1 MMRADAGSLRPATM
15 PFLPQ
20 RPRQHRAG
28 FALES
33 VLMVLVLFTVV
44 VLAGLSTVS
53 TVSRTSGADY
63 QSARA
68 TYAAE
73 GAGDDIMAQLD
84 AAMQDGRV
92 TADEVA
98 ALETPVIPGFTV
110 TKTVVTKGEAVL
122 RTVTNGP
129 FAGLYSTNQPFDI
142 TMTARD
148 STGAR
153 ASAVIAVN
161 TMSVPIFQFA
171 VFYEQDMDLHPG
183 PPMVITGRVHSN
195 GNLYLTN
202 NLTLAGIVTT
212 PESTFRALKRG
223 PLGVD
228 NVFIKDADGKAVKMD
243 KDSRTVG
250 RDAAYRAW
258 SEERFDS
265 RLMGKPHGV
274 RPLKLP
280 LPASMPPRTLLDPRS
295 GADAP
300 QVRSVKMAWKADWY
314 ITVRAGVFAMA
325 DTTAMKAAFCDSLV
339 HVRPPGLQVPSAA
352 DCRRI
357 FKPRVNAFMDGRED
371 RRPDL
376 VDIHMDSL
384 RLWSDA
390 NPAARS
396 PRVLYVAFAGLPT
409 GAAGDFPALRL
420 RQARQL
426 PVPRPDGDEGG
437 LTIATAFP
445 MYLLGDYNSAS
456 RRPAALMSDA
466 IITLS
471 NPPNAAMSAAT
482 TEPAATRCGGASV
495 TGWCDNQ
502 QQSKV
507 KRKASGSSVYAAVL
521 GGHTATACDGARPG
535 CGTPPSGG
543 GVQNMMGYRED
554 WSGATHRYRG
564 SIVSL
569 FTHQYLLKGWNL
581 TFFSP
586 PKRDY
591 SFDTRFERADQL
603 PPGTPT
609 VGNVVQTAFRPVY

>member
-1 MMRADAGSLRPATM
+1 MIRPSRHDVVPGATTS
-15 PFLPQ
+15 
-20 RPRQHRAG
+20 RQRAG

-92 TADEVA
+92 TADEVG

-110 TKTVVTKGEAVL
+110 TKTVAPKGEAVL
-122 RTVTNGP
+122 RTVATGP
-129 FAGLYSTNQPFDI
+129 FAGLYSMNQPFDI

-195 GNLYLTN
+195 GNLYLSN
-202 NLTLAGIVTT
+202 NLTLAGVVTT
-212 PESTFRALKRG
+212 PESTFKRTKRG
-223 PLGVD
+223 IMQPDRVR
-228 NVFIKDADGKAVKMD
+228 IKDADGNAVLLD
-243 KDSRTVG
+243 QDSRTLG
-250 RDAAYRAW
+250 GDAAFRRW
-258 SEERFDS
+258 SEERFDG
-265 RLMGKPHGV
+265 RLMAKPHGV

-280 LPASMPPRTLLDPRS
+280 LPASMPPRTLLEPR
-295 GADAP
+295 ADGDAA

-325 DTTAMKAAFCDSLV
+325 DTNAMKAAFCDSLV
-339 HVRPPGLQVPSAA
+339 HVRPPGLQVPSTA

-396 PRVLYVAFAGLPT
+396 PRVLYVAFAGLPA
-409 GAAGDFPALRL
+409 GANGDFPAIRL

-445 MYLLGDYNSAS
+445 MYLLGDYNSEAP
-456 RRPAALMSDA
+456 RPAALMSDA

-471 NPPNAAMSAAT
+471 NPPNVAMSAAT
-482 TEPAATRCGGASV
+482 SEPAATRCGASGV
-495 TGWCDNQ
+495 RGWCDNQ

-507 KRKASGSSVYAAVL
+507 KRRASGSSVHAAVL
-521 GGHTATACDGARPG
+521 GGHTAIACDGFRPG
-535 CGTPPSGG
+535 CGAPPSGG
-543 GVQNMMGYRED
+543 GVQNMMGYREN
-554 WSGATHRYRG
+554 WAGATHRYRG

-586 PKRDY
+586 PIRDY
-591 SFDTRFERADQL
+591 SFDTRFESADQL
-603 PPGTPT
+603 PPGTPA
-609 VGNVVQTAFRPVY
+609 VGNVVQTAFRPLY